1 MKKIKIFAFVIIL
14 TLCIAT
20 LAISYSNQSNMI
32 QYASLLSA
40 VLGVVLLA
48 AEIYQSRKIT
58 EADFIAD
65 LNSAFVTNEDYKHA
79 YTLFEEYDFE
89 NMPDLEL
96 KNIYIS
102 NYLTFFETF
111 QLLIDRGTL
120 TIDML
125 DDLFGYRFF
134 IAMHNPYVQKQKL
147 VKSPENFRNLYK
159 LEREWTKY
167 RKEQNRPIF
176 HEEYSLENIV
186 SPDIYN
192 KMISYKKKRT
202 KRRPK

>member
-1 MKKIKIFAFVIIL
+1 MKKIKILAFAFIIIV
-14 TLCIAT
+14 CVAT
-20 LAISYSNQSNMI
+20 LIISYSDETNMI

-65 LNSAFVTNEDYKHA
+65 LNASFVTNEDYKHA

-89 NMPDLEL
+89 NLPDLEL

-159 LEREWTKY
+159 LEKEWSAY
-167 RKEQNRPIF
+167 RKKTGRPIF
-176 HEEYSLENIV
+176 HEEYSLEKV
-186 SPDIYN
+186 VPSEIYA
-192 KMISYKKKRT
+192 KMTSQKKGLKLR
-202 KRRPK
+202 KK